1 MSSGGLFLVDELV
14 VVLLTM
20 MLLLLLFLSV
30 PVHLVVFVV
39 GIVDVDD
46 IVDEVVV

>member
-1 MSSGGLFLVDELV
+1 MSSGGLFLVDEVV

-20 MLLLLLFLSV
+20 MLLLLLLFLS
-30 PVHLVVFVV
+30 VHLVVFVV

-46 IVDEVVV
+46 IVDEIVV